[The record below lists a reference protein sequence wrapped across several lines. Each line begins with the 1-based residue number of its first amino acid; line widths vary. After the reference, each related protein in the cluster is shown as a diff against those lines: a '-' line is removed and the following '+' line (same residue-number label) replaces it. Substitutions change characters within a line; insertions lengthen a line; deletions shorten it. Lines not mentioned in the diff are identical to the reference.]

1 MLEIRPTLQL
11 RTFISRPDRINKI
24 DRIAPPAG
32 FTQGT
37 RPNPGTAENKTVE
50 EAKRLAALL
59 LIVAHRAWTIP
70 PKERASLCADG
81 VSGELEMADAAD
93 HSMEGE
99 GQSRPSLPVAL
110 ISGPVASIVPAA
122 QATQVALAEPP
133 RTDEVAVL
141 RRQLEVARLRHAA
154 ELAALRRQVLD
165 AQKAAT
171 LGELLGTTT
180 HEFNNALTTILNYAK
195 MGLRHRDEPTRTK
208 ALERIL
214 SAGTRAAKITASV
227 LGMSRTGSAR
237 FEPVGLEML
246 IEDVLVILEREMT
259 KYRVQVER
267 EFAPVPKV
275 SANPSQLQQVLLNL
289 IVNARQAMPQG
300 GRLIIRLSHDALLG
314 TTDLMVRDTGCGM
327 TQEVMRR
334 MFEPHF
340 STKSGPDATGQGG
353 SGLGLSAC
361 REIIE
366 AHRGRIRVESAPG
379 KGTAITI
386 RLPVL

>member
-1 MLEIRPTLQL
+1 
-11 RTFISRPDRINKI
+11 
-24 DRIAPPAG
+24 
-32 FTQGT
+32 
-37 RPNPGTAENKTVE
+37 V
-50 EAKRLAALL
+50 
-59 LIVAHRAWTIP
+59 
-70 PKERASLCADG
+70 
-81 VSGELEMADAAD
+81 
-93 HSMEGE
+93 
-99 GQSRPSLPVAL
+99 PVAL
-110 ISGPVASIVPAA
+110 IAGPVASIAPGTPIVPAA
-122 QATQVALAEPP
+122 PAEPP
-133 RTDEVAVL
+133 RTDEAAVL

-180 HEFNNALTTILNYAK
+180 HEFNNALTTILNYSK

-246 IEDVLVILEREMT
+246 IEDVLVLLEREMT

-289 IVNARQAMPQG
+289 LVNARQAMPQG
-300 GRLIIRLSHDALLG
+300 GRLILRLSHDALLG
-314 TTDLMVRDTGCGM
+314 TVDLMVRDTGCGM
-327 TQEVMRR
+327 TQDVMRR

-340 STKSGPDATGQGG
+340 STKAGPDETGKGG

-386 RLPVL
+386 RLPAIS

>member
-1 MLEIRPTLQL
+1 
-11 RTFISRPDRINKI
+11 
-24 DRIAPPAG
+24 
-32 FTQGT
+32 
-37 RPNPGTAENKTVE
+37 
-50 EAKRLAALL
+50 
-59 LIVAHRAWTIP
+59 
-70 PKERASLCADG
+70 
-81 VSGELEMADAAD
+81 MADAAD
-93 HSMEGE
+93 HSTEAIGPC
-99 GQSRPSLPVAL
+99 RP
-110 ISGPVASIVPAA
+110 
-122 QATQVALAEPP
+122 EPP
-133 RTDEVAVL
+133 RTDEAANL
-141 RRQLEVARLRHAA
+141 RRQLDVARLRHAA
-154 ELAALRRQVLD
+154 EVAALRRQVLD

-195 MGLRHRDEPTRTK
+195 LGIRHRDAPTRDK

-237 FEPVGLEML
+237 FEPTNLELL
-246 IEDVLVILEREMT
+246 IEDVLVLLEREMT

-289 IVNARQAMPQG
+289 LVNARQAMPTG
-300 GRLIIRLSHDALLG
+300 GRLILRLSQDVLLG
-314 TTDLMVRDTGCGM
+314 TVDLMVRDMGCGM
-327 TQEVMRR
+327 TPDVMRR
-334 MFEPHF
+334 MFDAHF
-340 STKSGPDATGQGG
+340 STKSGPDETGKGG

-361 REIIE
+361 REIVE

-386 RLPVL
+386 RLPAVQAAVAAGPQPAHGQAENPPPRPAAPTP